1 MKKIYLIIN
10 SVFSIFLILAACT
23 VGKPESV
30 PVGKEIAEEAKGA
43 QIVTEVDV
51 KKTAEGKFR
60 FQITVHN
67 QLEQPVT
74 FVFPSA
80 KKYELF
86 VVDSAGRVVYD
97 AQAGKVFAQ
106 VIERLQVESG
116 KKVTWVEEWHVD
128 DIAPGTYTVRVQLT
142 PSSVEPIAVN
152 KKKLTAEQTFR
163 VDVR

>member
-1 MKKIYLIIN
+1 M
-10 SVFSIFLILAACT
+10 
-23 VGKPESV
+23 
-30 PVGKEIAEEAKGA
+30 
-43 QIVTEVDV
+43 
-51 KKTAEGKFR
+51 
-60 FQITVHN
+60 
-67 QLEQPVT
+67 T

-116 KKVTWVEEWHVD
+116 KTVTWVEEWHVD